1 MAGFNTEISD
11 WHSNMDR
18 DWIEEEVMDTMDNE
32 DVTQDQAW
40 AIVLNRKV
48 MEFRERVV
56 VGTVYDSTE
65 WTSEDGLPLLAIS
78 QDQFLWDGVVW
89 DLEDILTYHW
99 D

>member
-1 MAGFNTEISD
+1 MTGFNTEISD

-65 WTSEDGLPLLAIS
+65 WTSDEGLPLLAIS

>member
-1 MAGFNTEISD
+1 
-11 WHSNMDR
+11 MDR

-40 AIVLNRKV
+40 EIVLNRKV

>member
-1 MAGFNTEISD
+1 MTGYNTEITD

-48 MEFRERVV
+48 EEFRSRVV
-56 VGTVYDSTE
+56 VGTLYDSTE
-65 WTSEDGLPLLAIS
+65 WTSDEGLPLLAIS
-78 QDQFLWDGVVW
+78 QDQFLWDGVIW

>member
-1 MAGFNTEISD
+1 MTGFNTEISD

-40 AIVLNRKV
+40 EIVLNRKV

>member
-1 MAGFNTEISD
+1 MTGFNTEISD

-40 AIVLNRKV
+40 EIVLNRKV

-65 WTSEDGLPLLAIS
+65 WTSDEGLPLLAIS

-89 DLEDILTYHW
+89 DLVDILTYHW

>member
-1 MAGFNTEISD
+1 MTGFNTEISD